1 MNILIGILL
10 LVVFILSFLVF
21 TFVVLPKMT
30 RKYHFLKDVRPGVM
44 ADDFLSYIPE
54 QGSADYIEKYGISIN
69 RRTQTK
75 FASISFKKDVHQIS
89 FFIVCFD
96 VLNHPFDI
104 VKVNLYD
111 AEFDSSHL
119 VRIPVKTAA
128 LYIQVTSAGSEKF
141 DDTLP
146 IYIPYKQHVVTSLI
160 YGLLVALSGSALL
173 GGLVLVNLISSSWN
187 NPKFWSIFLSALF
200 VVAAVACYLILTITD
215 KKYMGSED
223 GE

>member
-1 MNILIGILL
+1 MNILIGILF

-21 TFVVLPKMT
+21 TFVVLPRMT

-69 RRTQTK
+69 RHTQTK

-119 VRIPVKTAA
+119 IRIPVKTAA

-173 GGLVLVNLISSSWN
+173 GGLFLVDLISSSWN

-223 GE
+223 EE